1 MKLLILDSGHNEK
14 VAGKRNEK
22 ENFYEWK
29 FNNDM
34 QYKIKKRAEDHGIT
48 VYLTNPKPEGI
59 DEIGLSKRA
68 TLANNYW
75 SSKNKPK
82 SIFISLHANAFSNTA
97 ARGTETFHANNASTS
112 SKNFAKTLNDE
123 VVKTMQSLDKNA
135 KNRGVKSQDFTVIYK
150 TSMPSVLVEYGFYT
164 NLDDLKILKNNQDNL
179 TEATI
184 KAICN
189 YFNITYKAPTST
201 TTKPVESSGTEIW
214 YRAVCGS
221 FKTKEAAE
229 NRIKELSSKGFEGC
243 FITTFEKKI

>member
-1 MKLLILDSGHNEK
+1 LKLLILDSGHNEY
-14 VAGKRNEK
+14 VIGKEAPDKSLR
-22 ENFYEWK
+22 EWV

-48 VYLTNPKPEGI
+48 VYLTNPKPQGT

-75 SSKNKPK
+75 SSNNKPK
-82 SIFISLHANAFSNTA
+82 SIFISLHANAFSNTT
-97 ARGTETFHANNASTS
+97 ARGTETFHASNASTS

-123 VVKTMQSLDKNA
+123 VVKTMQSLDRNA

-164 NLDDLKILKNNQDNL
+164 NLDDLKILKNNQDDL

-184 KAICN
+184 KAICS
-189 YFNITYKAPTST
+189 YFNVAYKEPSSV
-201 TTKPVESSGTEIW
+201 TTKPTENAKIETW

-221 FKTKEAAE
+221 FKNKEAAE
-229 NRIKELSSKGFEGC
+229 DRIKELSSKGFEGC
-243 FITTFEKKI
+243 FIVAFEKQV